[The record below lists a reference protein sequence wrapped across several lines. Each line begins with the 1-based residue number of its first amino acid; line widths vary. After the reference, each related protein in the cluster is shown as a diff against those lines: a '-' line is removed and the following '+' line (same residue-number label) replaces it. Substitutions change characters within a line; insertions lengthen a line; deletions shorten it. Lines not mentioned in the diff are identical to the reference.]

1 MYIYLSRSFLPCRYV
16 LYRPINDRVIDVNPE
31 YFCYARRMNRK
42 LIKSTSTVAVMTM
55 LSRLLGF
62 ARDVIFAQVFGASAG
77 FDAFVVAFKLPNFMR
92 RLFGEGAFS
101 QAFVPVLAEY
111 KEQRD
116 HVEVQNFINRI
127 AGSLGMALM
136 LVVVLAEL
144 AAPWIITVFAPG
156 FKHDA
161 VRFVL
166 ATRML
171 HWTFPY
177 LLFIALVAFAG
188 AILNT
193 FNRFAIP
200 AFTPV
205 LLNLTFIVVAMW
217 WAPHTADP
225 VMALAWGV
233 LIAGVVQLLLQ
244 LPFLARARVLPIPK
258 WGWHD
263 PGVRRVLKL
272 MIPALFGVSVAQ
284 ISLLVDNFFASF
296 LPTGSIS
303 WLYYSDRITYL
314 PLGVIGVAVSTVV
327 LPQLAKQVSKG
338 AEKTYSH
345 TMDWALRV
353 ALITG
358 LPAAL
363 GLFVLAGPILATL
376 IHRGAFNVNDVI
388 QTRKSLMA
396 FSLGLPAFMSVKIL
410 ASGFYSRQNIKTP
423 VRIAASCV
431 VINIVFILCL
441 IHPLQQA
448 GLALSTALSSMVN
461 ALLLCYWLIKKKH
474 FIPRGDWKKF
484 FMRLFVATAAMSLL
498 TWYLAGPLSHWLAW
512 DLWQKSWRLV
522 GLIVVGFAVYFGL
535 LFLMGVRKKDFT
547 APALD

>member
-1 MYIYLSRSFLPCRYV
+1 
-16 LYRPINDRVIDVNPE
+16 
-31 YFCYARRMNRK
+31 
-42 LIKSTSTVAVMTM
+42 MTM

-62 ARDVIFAQVFGASAG
+62 ARDVIFAQIFGASAG

-111 KEQRD
+111 KEQRE
-116 HVEVQNFINRI
+116 HREVQAFVNRI
-127 AGSLGMALM
+127 AGSLASAL
-136 LVVVLAEL
+136 LVVVLLAEL
-144 AAPWIITVFAPG
+144 TAPWIITLFAPG

-177 LLFIALVAFAG
+177 LLFIALVAFCG

-193 FNRFAIP
+193 YNRFAVP

-205 LLNLTFIVVAMW
+205 LLNITFIIVALW
-217 WAPHTADP
+217 WAPHTQDP
-225 VMALAWGV
+225 IMALAWGV
-233 LIAGVVQLLLQ
+233 LLAGVLQLLLQ
-244 LPFLARARVLPIPK
+244 LPFLAKQKLLPRPT

-272 MIPALFGVSVAQ
+272 MLPALFGVSVAQ
-284 ISLLVDNFFASF
+284 ISLLVDNFFASY

-314 PLGVIGVAVSTVV
+314 PLGVIGVAISTVV
-327 LPQLAKQVSKG
+327 LPQLSKQVSSLSES
-338 AEKTYSH
+338 AYSQ
-345 TMDWALRV
+345 TMDWALRL
-353 ALITG
+353 ALVVG
-358 LPAAL
+358 VPAAL

-396 FSLGLPAFMSVKIL
+396 FSLGLPGFMVVKIL
-410 ASGFYSRQNIKTP
+410 ASGFYSRQNITTP
-423 VRIAASCV
+423 VRIAALCV
-431 VINIVFILCL
+431 LVNIGLILCL
-441 IHPLQQA
+441 IQPLQQA
-448 GLALSTALSSMVN
+448 GLALATALSSSLN
-461 ALLLCYWLIKKKH
+461 ALLLCCFLIKKRHYQPHSGWWRFLCKLG
-474 FIPRGDWKKF
+474 F
-484 FMRLFVATAAMSLL
+484 AAALMCTIVHILS
-498 TWYLAGPLSHWLAW
+498 GPLSLWLAW
-512 DLWQKSWRLV
+512 GLWQKTWHLLSF
-522 GLIVVGFAVYFGL
+522 IVLGFSVYFSL
-535 LFLMGVRKKDFT
+535 LWLMGVRLSDFT
-547 APALD
+547 APTLTQQ